1 MTDKFNYYV
10 KKNIPFLFIIDF
22 DQTKPV
28 IIPIA
33 EAEKQNIFFWIN
45 GKTNYAKFRPSLE
58 KINLKKHPISYEQYK
73 AGYDIVY
80 KNLYEGN
87 SYLANLTFPT
97 KIELEL
103 SLEDIFQISSAK
115 YKLFFKD
122 TYVSFSPESFVK
134 IKDGKIYSYPM
145 KGTIDANLPD
155 AENVILND
163 EKETAEHVTIV
174 DLIRN
179 DLGIISK
186 KVEVTKYRFIDKIY
200 TSGKTLLQVSSEIV
214 GELYDGY
221 QKNLGEIIYNLL
233 PAGSVT
239 GAPKKKTVE
248 IIKEAEKYDRGYYT
262 GIFGYYENGFLDSG
276 VTIRFIEK
284 IGNDFY
290 YKSGGGITI
299 YSDPEKEYNELKDK
313 IYVPIS

>member
-45 GKTNYAKFRPSLE
+45 SKTNYNKFRPCME
-58 KINLKKHPISYEQYK
+58 KITVRKYPISYEQYK
-73 AGYDIVY
+73 TGFDIIY
-80 KNLYEGN
+80 NNLRLGN
-87 SYLANLTFPT
+87 SYLANLTYPT
-97 KIELEL
+97 KIEIELTLE
-103 SLEDIFQISSAK
+103 EIFQISSAK

-145 KGTIDANLPD
+145 KGTIDASLPN